1 MTPLIIIPLL
11 LLASCSPYA
20 VTVSKSD
27 PYDPLEPNF
36 ITDLTL
42 KKTNT
47 KTDLR
52 DLLLTLPVFEVSP
65 KERRDYVYK
74 EAKVTGDIVQLK
86 GDGAQGNLTLE
97 KLNDSNLYKFTYDDP
112 GDKGNWVY
120 LLKRRDH
127 IGYGYNGWHIESKQY
142 NKK

>member
-1 MTPLIIIPLL
+1 MIPVGLKLSFKLRWELAVCYRHVNSIVRLKMKPLKHH
-11 LLASCSPYA
+11 YWRKDWY
-20 VTVSKSD
+20 KS
-27 PYDPLEPNF
+27 LE
-36 ITDLTL
+36 
-42 KKTNT
+42 
-47 KTDLR
+47 
-52 DLLLTLPVFEVSP
+52 
-65 KERRDYVYK
+65 
-74 EAKVTGDIVQLK
+74 